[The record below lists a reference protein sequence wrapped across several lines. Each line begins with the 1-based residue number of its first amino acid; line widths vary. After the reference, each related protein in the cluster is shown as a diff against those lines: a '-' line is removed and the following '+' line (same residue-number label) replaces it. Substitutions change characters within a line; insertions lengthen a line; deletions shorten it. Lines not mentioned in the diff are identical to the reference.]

1 MAKIYYGKR
10 YNSGRTGNIYIYIKE
25 ATCRFPTSLS
35 LFFLFL
41 FHLRIALDGIFF
53 LYDISTQRRPP
64 GSYSLKFFKT
74 QTPIQEPSMSW
85 LCVVIFFKKCGDSFF
100 ILMHHIIQSLV
111 EPYSL
116 MLNVWPSVV
125 AVAPEISKNWTRQ
138 SCCVNYFSYLH
149 KTELPTKIIF
159 KKMM

>member
-10 YNSGRTGNIYIYIKE
+10 YNSRRTGNIYIYIKE

-85 LCVVIFFKKCGDSFF
+85 LCVVIFFKKMWWQLFHFDASHYTVTSRTLQFNAQCLTKCCCRGSRDKQELNKT
-100 ILMHHIIQSLV
+100 ILL
-111 EPYSL
+111 
-116 MLNVWPSVV
+116 
-125 AVAPEISKNWTRQ
+125 
-138 SCCVNYFSYLH
+138 C
-149 KTELPTKIIF
+149 
-159 KKMM
+159 